1 MRKLIPASCLA
12 LIVAAAAPAHAQ
24 VTLDVAKITCDQ
36 FTGYKITNP
45 QNIAIWLSGYHAG
58 RRSDSMIDTEA
69 LKARA
74 QRLRDYCLLHPD
86 VMVMRAVDLL
96 MAGKK

>member
-45 QNIAIWLSGYHAG
+45 QNISIWLNGYYNGQRGNTILDTQELAAHAQ
-58 RRSDSMIDTEA
+58 
-69 LKARA
+69 K
-74 QRLRDYCLLHPD
+74 LRDYCMLHPE
-86 VMVMRAVDLL
+86 VPILRAIEALVTT
-96 MAGKK
+96 K

>member
-1 MRKLIPASCLA
+1 MRKLIPASCLV

-45 QNIAIWLSGYHAG
+45 QNISIWLSGYYNG
-58 RRSDSMIDTEA
+58 QRGNTMLDTQELTA
-69 LKARA
+69 NA
-74 QRLRDYCLLHPD
+74 QKLRDYCMLHPE
-86 VMVMRAVDLL
+86 VPILRAVEALVTT
-96 MAGKK
+96 K

>member
-1 MRKLIPASCLA
+1 MRKLIPASCLV

-45 QNIAIWLSGYHAG
+45 QNISIWLSGYYNG
-58 RRSDSMIDTEA
+58 QRGNTILDTQELTA
-69 LKARA
+69 NA
-74 QRLRDYCLLHPD
+74 QKLRDYCMLHPD
-86 VMVMRAVDLL
+86 VPVLRAVEALVTT
-96 MAGKK
+96 K

>member
-1 MRKLIPASCLA
+1 MRKLIPASCLV

-45 QNIAIWLSGYHAG
+45 QNISIWLSGYYNG
-58 RRSDSMIDTEA
+58 QRGNTILDTQELTA
-69 LKARA
+69 NA
-74 QRLRDYCLLHPD
+74 QKLRDYCIMHPE
-86 VMVMRAVDLL
+86 VPILRAVEALVTT
-96 MAGKK
+96 K

>member
-1 MRKLIPASCLA
+1 MRKLVPASCLV

-45 QNIAIWLSGYHAG
+45 QNISIWLSGYYNG
-58 RRSDSMIDTEA
+58 QRGNTILDTQELTA
-69 LKARA
+69 NA
-74 QRLRDYCLLHPD
+74 QKLRDYCIMHPE
-86 VMVMRAVDLL
+86 VPILRAVEALVTT
-96 MAGKK
+96 K

>member
-12 LIVAAAAPAHAQ
+12 LIIGTVAPAHAQ

-45 QNIAIWLSGYHAG
+45 QNISIWLSGYYNG
-58 RRSDSMIDTEA
+58 QRGNTILDTQELA
-69 LKARA
+69 ANA
-74 QRLRDYCLLHPD
+74 QKLRDYCIMHPE
-86 VMVMRAVDLL
+86 VPILRAVEALVT
-96 MAGKK
+96 AK